1 MRFWGEARVTFR
13 IPQSAQTLAVEGLA
27 AVRSALR
34 ELTEFNAGGGAGT
47 AERLEAAGA
56 RLGLASTW
64 FSAGEA
70 RITGKGKKLAA
81 VREAIS
87 GAAKITSTELGN
99 VRSVKAELSSSSRGG
114 NERAVMLAP
123 LQDLVA
129 SLSQI
134 LE

>member
-1 MRFWGEARVTFR
+1 MR
-13 IPQSAQTLAVEGLA
+13 IPQSAQAFAVEGLA

-34 ELTEFNAGGGAGT
+34 ELSEFNGGGGAGS

-70 RITGKGKKLAA
+70 RIIGKGRKVIA
-81 VREAIS
+81 VREAMS
-87 GAAKITSTELGN
+87 GAAKITTEELGN
-99 VRSVKAELSSSSRGG
+99 VRSVKAELGASSGG
-114 NERAVMLAP
+114 TERAVMLAP

-129 SLSQI
+129 SLTQI